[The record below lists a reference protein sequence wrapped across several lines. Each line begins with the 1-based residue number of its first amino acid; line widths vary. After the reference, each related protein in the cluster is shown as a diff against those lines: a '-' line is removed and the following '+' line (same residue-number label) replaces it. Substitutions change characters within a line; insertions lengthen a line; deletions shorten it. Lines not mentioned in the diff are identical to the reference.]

1 MKNLIF
7 LFCFIPVV
15 SLSQTMISVNVL
27 ERKDT
32 QKNTTDIFD
41 ISIGSFIDNNL
52 LVGVTN
58 EDAVA
63 DYIEDGFNPIQDS
76 FIVSSFQVFLKYYDN
91 RGFFLLMKMPL
102 SGNGEGI
109 SSSDRIRAGGGY
121 IFYSDNNLDF
131 DISYNVLVSPNL
143 NGFHKGVFR
152 LGISTD
158 ISNFNAHN
166 NELKLPTTSFEPNL
180 LNKVISW
187 INTPLPNGYRESV
200 LN

>member
-7 LFCFIPVV
+7 LFCFIPVIA
-15 SLSQTMISVNVL
+15 LSQTMISVNTF
-27 ERKDT
+27 ERKDV
-32 QKNTTDIFD
+32 QKHTTGKFD

-52 LVGVTN
+52 LLGITN

-63 DYIEDGFNPIQDS
+63 DYIEDGFKPVQDS
-76 FIVSSFQVFLKYYDN
+76 FIVSNFQLFLKYYDN

-102 SGNGEGI
+102 SGNGKGI

-121 IFYSDNNLDF
+121 IFYSDNNLDL
-131 DISYNVLVSPNL
+131 DISYDILVSPNL

-158 ISNFNAHN
+158 ISNFNAYN

-187 INTPLPNGYRESV
+187 IKTPLPNGYRESV

>member
-41 ISIGSFIDNNL
+41 ISIGSFIKNNL
-52 LVGVTN
+52 LLGITN
-58 EDAVA
+58 ENAVA
-63 DYIEDGFNPIQDS
+63 DYIEDGFNTVQDS
-76 FIVSSFQVFLKYYDN
+76 LIVSNFQLFLKYYDD
-91 RGFFLLMKMPL
+91 RGFFLLMKMPI
-102 SGNGEGI
+102 SGNGKGI

-121 IFYSDNNLDF
+121 IFYSDNNFDF

>member
-41 ISIGSFIDNNL
+41 ISIGSFIKNNL
-52 LVGVTN
+52 LLGITN
-58 EDAVA
+58 ENAVA
-63 DYIEDGFNPIQDS
+63 DYIEDGFNTVQDS
-76 FIVSSFQVFLKYYDN
+76 LIVSNFQLFLKYYDD
-91 RGFFLLMKMPL
+91 RGFFLLMKMPI
-102 SGNGEGI
+102 SGNGKGI

-131 DISYNVLVSPNL
+131 DISYNVLLSPNL
-143 NGFHKGVFR
+143 NGLHKGVFS
-152 LGISTD
+152 LGISSD